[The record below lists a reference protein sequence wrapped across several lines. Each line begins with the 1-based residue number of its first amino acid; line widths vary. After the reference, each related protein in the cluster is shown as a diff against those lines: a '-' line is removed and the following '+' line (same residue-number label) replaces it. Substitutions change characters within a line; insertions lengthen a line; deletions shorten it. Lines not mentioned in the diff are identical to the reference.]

1 MSGGEVSTHPT
12 EEEREGTP
20 GGEDPE
26 KSNNKGGSKEGLSET
41 VKALVKATV
50 GEELAK
56 LKAGLGT
63 EHPSPSGSSRNPG
76 ERQGQRISLPGVK
89 TREMT
94 GGLPPL
100 STTVWLG

>member
-56 LKAGLGT
+56 LKAGSGT
-63 EHPSPSGSSRNPG
+63 EHPSPSGSLRNPS

-89 TREMT
+89 TRGMT
-94 GGLPPL
+94 GDYLLPL
-100 STTVWLG
+100 VRRFG